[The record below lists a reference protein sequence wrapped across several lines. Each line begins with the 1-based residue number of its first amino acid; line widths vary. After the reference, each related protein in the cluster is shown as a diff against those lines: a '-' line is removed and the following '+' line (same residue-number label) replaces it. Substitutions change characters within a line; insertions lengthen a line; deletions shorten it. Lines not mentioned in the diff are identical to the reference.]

1 MTKTYDKSCSFSP
14 WQLLLPKPVWSS
26 NTGILVW
33 EKETLSSFCLSG
45 LCLLLSI
52 FPCFG
57 HTVFLCVHFCTAQP
71 LDWLSYTSIAILW
84 IFTSCHDLVSLYWT
98 ILIWFSTITTTTS
111 KGLLEPTFCAH
122 FYSWVLHIALCSSY
136 LRALW
141 FGRK

>member
-1 MTKTYDKSCSFSP
+1 MINHVLSVLFSLCLAIVAS
-14 WQLLLPKPVWSS
+14 QTS
-26 NTGILVW
+26 LVIKYWHPGW

-52 FPCFG
+52 SPCFG